1 MSLLEWSLAMMHA
14 IDVLLDSFTM
24 LFRHHRYFPLEKFY
38 CSKVGNNLLP

>member
-1 MSLLEWSLAMMHA
+1 MMHA

-38 CSKVGNNLLP
+38 CSKGLGITYFHETFETGN